1 LWAEFNQPKTAQIK
15 SEKPAETR
23 SGKEPIKQPVKSEN
37 IEEIK
42 GPSNTNFEEIKGP
55 TNAEIEQVKAGV
67 ETKEEEGEKQPAVI
81 EEKPITNLSDVITA
95 QKQVEA
101 LIKLINKTVN
111 ENIQEITSEENA
123 DKQIEEIDLI
133 RAALVKKQALQNA
146 LTEMSGLDN
155 LLTQIKTIRQR

>member
-1 LWAEFNQPKTAQIK
+1 
-15 SEKPAETR
+15 
-23 SGKEPIKQPVKSEN
+23 
-37 IEEIK
+37 
-42 GPSNTNFEEIKGP
+42 
-55 TNAEIEQVKAGV
+55 
-67 ETKEEEGEKQPAVI
+67 
-81 EEKPITNLSDVITA
+81 LSDVITA

-111 ENIQEITSEENA
+111 ENIQGVTSEENA

-133 RAALVKKQALQNA
+133 RTALLKKKALQNA